1 MIRIAVSPRAYRA
14 IKASLPDGSVVLK
27 PERDGRGRY
36 LLLLDEN
43 IINSLNL
50 QRRVG
55 ESLSDVIIRLA
66 RQGRLPT

>member
-1 MIRIAVSPRAYRA
+1 MSRVGVSARAYRA
-14 IKASLPDGSVVLK
+14 IKASF
-27 PERDGRGRY
+27 
-36 LLLLDEN
+36 
-43 IINSLNL
+43 NSLNL